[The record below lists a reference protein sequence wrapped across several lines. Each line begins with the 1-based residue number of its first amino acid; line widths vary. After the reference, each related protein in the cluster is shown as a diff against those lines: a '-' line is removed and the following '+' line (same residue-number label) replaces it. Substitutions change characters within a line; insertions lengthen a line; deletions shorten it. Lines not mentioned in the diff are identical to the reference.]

1 VPDKIFLDQTALQI
15 KYSQTEIPARQV
27 LLYQHN
33 VESKMKI
40 RFRDVSSGIVEARAI
55 IEIGNG
61 VFLNEVTILHRDNEL
76 EVELPQ
82 KGFKGK
88 DMKMHYIDIITFENE
103 DKKTLFELE
112 VKEAFQNWRRENKKV
127 LVYEA

>member
-1 VPDKIFLDQTALQI
+1 MSSL
-15 KYSQTEIPARQV
+15 
-27 LLYQHN
+27 
-33 VESKMKI
+33 ESEMNI
-40 RFRDVSSGIVEARAI
+40 RFRDVSSGIVEARAV
-55 IEIGNG
+55 IEFGNG
-61 VFLNEVTILHRDNEL
+61 VFINEVTILNRENKF

-88 DMKMHYIDIITFENE
+88 DAKMHYIEIITFEND

-112 VKEAFQNWRRENKKV
+112 VKEAFLVWRRENKKV